1 MLLLALLG
9 CGTPAPQT
17 TTVTATADEHRAS
30 TAPEVTMDDFV
41 ALEDRMERRVVALE
55 DRVSALELQVSELQ
69 VGFEGQ
75 ATEIGFDPSRTT
87 LDARNV
93 QEAVTE
99 LSTEVRSIKRM
110 LGQDMG
116 EPGQELF
123 NIPEDNDQRG
133 SPGGPG
139 GPGGGGPGGPGGPG
153 GGGPGGG
160 GQGGGGQQPSGS
172 APGWGG

>member
-1 MLLLALLG
+1 MLLLALLA

-17 TTVTATADEHRAS
+17 TTVTATADEHRA
-30 TAPEVTMDDFV
+30 TLAPEVTMDDFV

-69 VGFEGQ
+69 VGFEGE
-75 ATEIGFDPSRTT
+75 ATEISFDPSRTT

-93 QEAVTE
+93 QEAVNE
-99 LSTEVRSIKRM
+99 LSTEVRGIKRM

-123 NIPEDNDQRG
+123 TIPEDNDQRG
-133 SPGGPG
+133 GPR
-139 GPGGGGPGGPGGPG
+139 GPGGGGPGGQGGPG
-153 GGGPGGG
+153 QGGPGQTGG
-160 GQGGGGQQPSGS
+160 GQGGGS